1 MSSKHAAGGRSS
13 TFCRL
18 QSPLLKL
25 TYRHVSRPCLCPH
38 PTRLL
43 PRNTP
48 ATTQRAGLAPHHAPA
63 PTQRART
70 HPTRLPQA
78 VEAKLSDLVKQ
89 EQQQAGARPP
99 TERAPLGKM
108 GEVALKFL

>member
-18 QSPLLKL
+18 QSPLLKF

-38 PTRLL
+38 PTRLP
-43 PRNTP
+43 PR
-48 ATTQRAGLAPHHAPA
+48 HAPA
-63 PTQRART
+63 PTLRART

-89 EQQQAGARPP
+89 EQQQAGAWPP